1 MARLIHPI
9 AGTVAF
15 VTIATFWL
23 STVLVELLGGPG
35 AVTTLKTAIP
45 WGFLL
50 LIPAIAATGGSGLN
64 LSKGRRRGVIGA
76 KLKRMPI
83 IAANGLAV
91 LIPSAFFLASK
102 ARAGQF
108 DAAFYAVQALELV
121 AGATNLTLLGLSM
134 RDGLALTAW
143 RRNGV
148 PRPVPMLWTSLLS
161 TQDVATGTVAL
172 TFTRPA
178 GFRFSAGQA
187 VYLTLA
193 KTSNTDEA
201 GRVRT
206 FSIAS
211 APHESDLMIAT
222 RRSDTSFKRALLALT
237 TGSRVT
243 IEGPCGNL
251 SLHED
256 PGRPA
261 VLIAGGIGVTPFRS
275 LILDAAKRGLPHRL
289 FLFYSNRTA
298 AEAAFLAELNDLQ
311 RDHPRLTVI
320 PTITG
325 ADGPLDLTGETGSVT
340 TDMLQRHLLDLSAPV
355 YYLAGPPA
363 MVAAMQRLLTEA
375 GVRGADVRAEA
386 FPGY

>member
-148 PRPVPMLWTSLLS
+148 PRPIRCCRPVSCRRGTWPLERWRSPSRDRPGYTLLGWAGGVS
-161 TQDVATGTVAL
+161 DPGQDVEHRRGGASRTVL
-172 TFTRPA
+172 HCQRPA
-178 GFRFSAGQA
+178 
-187 VYLTLA
+187 
-193 KTSNTDEA
+193 
-201 GRVRT
+201 RVR
-206 FSIAS
+206 
-211 APHESDLMIAT
+211 PD
-222 RRSDTSFKRALLALT
+222 D
-237 TGSRVT
+237 
-243 IEGPCGNL
+243 
-251 SLHED
+251 
-256 PGRPA
+256 
-261 VLIAGGIGVTPFRS
+261 
-275 LILDAAKRGLPHRL
+275 
-289 FLFYSNRTA
+289 
-298 AEAAFLAELNDLQ
+298 
-311 RDHPRLTVI
+311 RD
-320 PTITG
+320 
-325 ADGPLDLTGETGSVT
+325 
-340 TDMLQRHLLDLSAPV
+340 
-355 YYLAGPPA
+355 
-363 MVAAMQRLLTEA
+363 
-375 GVRGADVRAEA
+375 
-386 FPGY
+386 